1 MVWENTL
8 ESLLDNKEIKPVHP
22 NQPRTFIGRTV
33 AEALDAKSGLIGK
46 DLKAGGEGGDRE

>member
-46 DLKAGGEGGDRE
+46 GPNFGKD